1 MFQWPVGL
9 LFMSRLQLLFLN
21 VKFHNA
27 FTCTL
32 ANDYPLSDE
41 ISDKNGP
48 VRGDCIACDALF
60 RLNAMQDYGAV
71 QPHNYPKSS
80 PLLASLEDICA

>member
-9 LFMSRLQLLFLN
+9 LFLSRLQLLFLN
-21 VKFHNA
+21 IKFQNA

-60 RLNAMQDYGAV
+60 RLNAML
-71 QPHNYPKSS
+71 QPAG
-80 PLLASLEDICA
+80 LWGCATSQLSQMYFFTG